1 MIKDLYKSIPLVIA
15 SFLSGSYI
23 YAQSSPPRLDVAT
36 IQRLVDTVTS
46 KLLPS
51 AGLLAFIFVVYGG
64 YMWMISAGDPDKV
77 KRAQGTLT
85 WAIIGLIFTILVG
98 LILKAILDAVA

>member
-23 YAQSSPPRLDVAT
+23 YAQSSPPRLDGAT

-46 KLLPS
+46 KLLPI

-64 YMWMISAGDPDKV
+64 YMWINLNGSFPWLK
-77 KRAQGTLT
+77 
-85 WAIIGLIFTILVG
+85 TITKSIPSLS
-98 LILKAILDAVA
+98 L